1 MSHLSTHY
9 YIKIK
14 KNKKKNLILIGFLTL
29 FITPI
34 IIYNNANT
42 NKDLPVKQNRGKSGI
57 YR

>member
-9 YIKIK
+9 YINIK
-14 KNKKKNLILIGFLTL
+14 KKITKNLILIGFLTL

-34 IIYNNANT
+34 IIYINADT

>member
-1 MSHLSTHY
+1 MSYLSTHY
-9 YIKIK
+9 SINIK
-14 KNKKKNLILIGFLTL
+14 NNRTKNLILTGVLTL

-34 IIYNNANT
+34 IIYNNADT

>member
-9 YIKIK
+9 SINIK
-14 KNKKKNLILIGFLTL
+14 NNRTKNLILIGFLTL

-34 IIYNNANT
+34 IIYNNADT

>member
-9 YIKIK
+9 NINIIKNIT
-14 KNKKKNLILIGFLTL
+14 KNLILIGFLTL

-34 IIYNNANT
+34 IIYNNADT